1 MLLLVGLLLL
11 VNFLVVPEFIEWML
25 DPHHIWLTT
34 YQFTC
39 RMGRAKA
46 KPIIIDALRT
56 SAHPMYK
63 TDRW

>member
-1 MLLLVGLLLL
+1 MKDT
-11 VNFLVVPEFIEWML
+11 NFLSETLAFYL
-25 DPHHIWLTT
+25 YLLTT

>member
-1 MLLLVGLLLL
+1 MIGCAEVRSTSILLTRLLS
-11 VNFLVVPEFIEWML
+11 
-25 DPHHIWLTT
+25 LTT
-34 YQFTC
+34 YRFTC